1 MADYLL
7 LASPSLGCYREAT
20 ASKQSITFCLP
31 SWHTLPSP
39 PERDFCVMGYFL
51 SIPSTFPIERAII
64 ARQAFLLCIPD
75 GAGWPRIPA
84 PNPIFPN
91 GDDPV
96 ATTNAAT
103 APVELGKPAKTKHR
117 SAEITHDPQRAPA
130 RAMLM
135 AMGITHEDME
145 KPFVAIANLA
155 SDVTPCNVHLSRF
168 ANGAKEGV
176 RAADGVPFE
185 FGTITVSDGIS
196 MGTEGMKTSLVSRE
210 VIADSIE
217 LVTFGER
224 MDGLITIAGCD
235 KNMPGCMMALARL
248 NVPGIFM
255 YGGSIMP
262 GQYNGRDVN
271 IQDVFEAVGGYAKG
285 DVSFEELR
293 DLECRACP
301 GEGSC
306 AGLFTANTMSTAIE
320 VMGMSLPGDASIP
333 AIDPRKLGESRDVG
347 RALMRLLEEDV
358 RPRDIMTKQAF
369 ENAITVG
376 VAMGGSTNI
385 VLHLLAI
392 ANEAGVPL
400 ALEDFERISA
410 STPYIADMKPA
421 GRYVMADLSRYG
433 GIALVMK
440 RLLAAGLLHGDAMTV
455 TGRTVAQNLESI
467 SVVDDQPV
475 ITQVDTP
482 RSPTGGLAIL
492 RGNLAPD
499 GAVIKV
505 AGHQERV
512 YRGPARVFDQEPAAF
527 QAIQRGEIKAGDI
540 VIIRYE
546 GPKGGPGMQEML
558 GVTAAIVGQGLGD
571 DVALVTDGRFSGAS
585 HGPMVGHVAPE
596 AAVGGPIAL
605 LQEGDE
611 VTLDIPARQ
620 LNVMLTEEELTDRR
634 ANWQPLPPNYTTG
647 ALAKYAKLASS
658 ASEGA
663 VTG

>member
-1 MADYLL
+1 
-7 LASPSLGCYREAT
+7 
-20 ASKQSITFCLP
+20 
-31 SWHTLPSP
+31 
-39 PERDFCVMGYFL
+39 
-51 SIPSTFPIERAII
+51 
-64 ARQAFLLCIPD
+64 
-75 GAGWPRIPA
+75 
-84 PNPIFPN
+84 
-91 GDDPV
+91 V

-235 KNMPGCMMALARL
+235 KNMPGCMMAIARL
-248 NVPGIFM
+248 NIPSIFV
-255 YGGSIMP
+255 YGGTILP
-262 GQYNGRDVN
+262 GRFEGNDVN
-271 IQDVFEAVGGYAKG
+271 IQDVFEAVGAYAKG
-285 DVSFEELR
+285 NMTLEQLQE
-293 DLECRACP
+293 LECNACP

-540 VIIRYE
+540 VVIRYE
-546 GPKGGPGMQEML
+546 GPKGGPGMREML
-558 GVTAAIVGQGLGD
+558 AVTGALIGQGLGD
-571 DVALVTDGRFSGAS
+571 SVALITDGRFSGAS
-585 HGPMVGHVAPE
+585 HGPMVGHIAPE
-596 AAVGGPIAL
+596 AMDGGPIGL
-605 LQEGDE
+605 LREDD
-611 VTLDIPARQ
+611 VITVDIPNRQ
-620 LNVMLTEEELTDRR
+620 LNARITEEEFTDRR
-634 ANWQPLPPNYTTG
+634 AAWRPIEPRYTTG
-647 ALAKYAKLASS
+647 VLAKYAKLVSS

-663 VTG
+663 ITR